1 VKDWKLE
8 DFIATLRTGI
18 DPNGYH
24 LDGNKMPWRWI
35 GKMDDEE
42 LGAIYAYLKRLPDP

>member
-8 DFIATLRTGI
+8 DFIATLRTGV

-24 LDGNKMPWRWI
+24 LDGNKMP
-35 GKMDDEE
+35 
-42 LGAIYAYLKRLPDP
+42 